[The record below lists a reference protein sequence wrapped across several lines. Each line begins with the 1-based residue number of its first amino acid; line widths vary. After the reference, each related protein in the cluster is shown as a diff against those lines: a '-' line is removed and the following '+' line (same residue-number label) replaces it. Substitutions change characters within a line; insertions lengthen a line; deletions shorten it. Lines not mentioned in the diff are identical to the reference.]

1 MSIKTDE
8 FYGDFPTLKEIKN
21 DYYELMKIIE
31 GINTIEQLK
40 ELDKKNILTFEINS
54 MSLEEFLEPD
64 SKGNIPTDN
73 DIEYIRYDSFG
84 CLDFIYI
91 YPNNKIYP
99 NDKCKPMFDVWCN
112 YTDDSFISDITID
125 DLTNALYKCS
135 KEIALGKFLLD
146 EFKTCEKM
154 INEMQKLMKK
164 YESFYNYTKYA
175 DEHSKI
181 ADNINNITELACHLK
196 LLNLLNNSEVKDRKR
211 F

>member
-21 DYYELMKIIE
+21 DYYELTKIIE
-31 GINTIEQLK
+31 GINTIEKLK

-84 CLDFIYI
+84 CLDFIYV
-91 YPNNKIYP
+91 YP
-99 NDKCKPMFDVWCN
+99 NDKCKPMFDVWCD
-112 YTDDSFISDITID
+112 YTDDFFISDITID
-125 DLTNALYKCS
+125 ELTNTLYKCRR
-135 KEIALGKFLLD
+135 EIALGKFLLD
-146 EFKTCEKM
+146 ELKTCEKM
-154 INEMQKLMKK
+154 INEMQRLMKK
-164 YESFYNYTKYA
+164 YESFNNYTKYA
-175 DEHSKI
+175 DKHSKI
-181 ADNINNITELACHLK
+181 ADNIDNITELAHHLK
-196 LLNLLNNSEVKDRKR
+196 LLNLLNNSEVKNSKR

>member
-31 GINTIEQLK
+31 GINTIEKLK

-64 SKGNIPTDN
+64 SKGNVPTDN

-84 CLDFIYI
+84 CLDFIYV
-91 YPNNKIYP
+91 YP
-99 NDKCKPMFDVWCN
+99 NDKCKPIFDVWCN
-112 YTDDSFISDITID
+112 YTDDFFISDITID
-125 DLTNALYKCS
+125 ELTNNLYKCH
-135 KEIALGKFLLD
+135 KKIALGNFLSD
-146 EFKTCEKM
+146 ELETCQKA
-154 INEMQKLMKK
+154 IDKMQKLLIK
-164 YESFYNYTKYA
+164 YESFNNYTTYA
-175 DEHSKI
+175 NNYSEVEDV
-181 ADNINNITELACHLK
+181 INNAGQLLHHLK
-196 LLNLLNNSEVKDRKR
+196 LLNMINNSEVKDGKR